1 MTSATDG
8 GRVITTYP
16 KNQALRAPAHIAKSG
31 REVNRAH
38 ARLDQDESTLSQ
50 HTAQIATA
58 NTNIATN
65 TTNIATNTTD
75 ITANTTAITA
85 VNTGSGGTAQE
96 NFLGS
101 LQQMSFMG
109 NESGSGVGMLS
120 YSGASGWNN
129 SAVDDYNA
137 LNTAFNNLV
146 GAFNILLSELQAGK
160 FMNP

>member
-1 MTSATDG
+1 M
-8 GRVITTYP
+8 
-16 KNQALRAPAHIAKSG
+16 
-31 REVNRAH
+31 

-96 NFLGS
+96 NFLGQ
-101 LQQMSFMG
+101 LTQLANFG
-109 NESGSGVGMLS
+109 LNATGGWTTT
-120 YSGASGWNN
+120 GALAAGTWDN
-129 SAVDDYNA
+129 SHA
-137 LNTAFNNLV
+137 TALV
-146 GAFNILLSELQAGK
+146 G
-160 FMNP
+160 FMNAVFADLTDLLQELRNSNIIS